1 MDTESYQ
8 YFALHGL
15 GHTAPLKEKHNK
27 VQPYHDETLHN
38 NTYLNQLDPLPT
50 HFLRQILRIAD
61 TSNLSYIC
69 QRKLAFASTDQS
81 SSNIWI
87 LTPRSYALITIIR
100 HKKRLVKI
108 YSSLQGKQLRADEDK
123 SHRLLINE
131 TTQPSFKIF
140 SQYFCVYL
148 FSLQFKVKTKNI
160 Q

>member
-50 HFLRQILRIAD
+50 HFLRQILRIPD

-81 SSNIWI
+81 SSNIWN
-87 LTPRSYALITIIR
+87 LTPRSHDLITIIR
-100 HKKRLVKI
+100 REKKVGENIFQFTRKKI
-108 YSSLQGKQLRADEDK
+108 K
-123 SHRLLINE
+123 SRRRQKPQITDQRDH
-131 TTQPSFKIF
+131 TT
-140 SQYFCVYL
+140 
-148 FSLQFKVKTKNI
+148 
-160 Q
+160 